1 MDLKDFKIKDYTI
14 DELVLLIEQGEITLD
29 DLYKLK
35 IEDSIIDEL
44 KARLE
49 EREKGRKE
57 EEEDIVQST
66 FDCCEEKEAPME
78 CCPQDSPPNLPIKLW
93 DIIKKMMTE
102 DEESPITYSPDNITY
117 SPDKIK
123 KKTSFWKR
131 TGELFTW
138 GKRELCNSAVFAPA
152 EIDRGDEM
160 FVQVYIY
167 KDEET
172 NQVIKDSKMCD
183 ENATQRAYTPLNF
196 PIKKGDKITVKLRVY
211 DDIGF
216 NEEYIKRTIWQDKFT
231 KCGFFVNTTD
241 IDFIVMGDVIIS
253 VNGLE
258 LGQMSFFSRIVSH
271 PDKGISSN
279 IVSKLYRSVFIS
291 YSHKD
296 DNTVK
301 VITDAYKSL
310 GIVDYFYD
318 RHSLSPGE
326 IFEDKIFE
334 FIDKCDLFV
343 LCWSKNAE
351 KSNWVK
357 IERDRAF
364 ELALKKPPH
373 LRMYPINISPYAS
386 PPPEMAEIMHFGDY
400 DKLIAS

>member
-57 EEEDIVQST
+57 EEEEDIVQST

-78 CCPQDSPPNLPIKLW
+78 CCPQDSPKNMP
-93 DIIKKMMTE
+93 DIIICCPNKRTTKARPMARPRGKE
-102 DEESPITYSPDNITY
+102 TY

-123 KKTSFWKR
+123 KKTNFWKKM
-131 TGELFTW
+131 GELFTW

-183 ENATQRAYTPLNF
+183 ENTTQRAYTPLNF

-231 KCGFFVNTTD
+231 KCGFFVKTTN
-241 IDFIVMGDVIIS
+241 ISSKVMGDVIIS

-318 RHSLSPGE
+318 RHSLLPGE
-326 IFEDKIFE
+326 IFEDRIFE